1 MHWFECWS
9 RPGGAW
15 RAAAGANL
23 HQLQTAMKSP
33 QSRSVPKPA
42 LRASLCA
49 MAFFL
54 ATTAASA
61 FQWSDTFIGY
71 RWGTDY
77 REPVNSRK
85 IAKNIVQFQH
95 VNGYAYGSNFLN
107 IDALLSNGDDP
118 ANGGGGGATE
128 FYCVFRST
136 LSYEKVFKKDLQ
148 WKFIRDIGLTGGFD
162 LNTKND
168 EFASKVQELY
178 VGPTIELDVPG
189 FLNVSFLLSKENNHN
204 GFVGKDV
211 YSDPTYCISLS
222 WGIPIGKAFVFKG
235 FANFIGSK
243 GKDGFGAETAPE
255 TLIEAALMVDPFFKK
270 ESLKGR
276 LFVGVGYQYWNNKFG
291 NDNSH
296 DPTGGSKASLPQ
308 LQIEF
313 HF

>member
-1 MHWFECWS
+1 
-9 RPGGAW
+9 
-15 RAAAGANL
+15 
-23 HQLQTAMKSP
+23 MKSP
-33 QSRSVPKPA
+33 KFRSMPKSA
-42 LRASLCA
+42 VRASLCA
-49 MAFFL
+49 MVFVL
-54 ATTAASA
+54 ASTVVSA
-61 FQWSDTFIGY
+61 VQWSDTFIGY

-77 REPVNSRK
+77 REPANARK

-118 ANGGGGGATE
+118 ANGDGGGATE

-168 EFASKVQELY
+168 QFASKVQELY
-178 VGPTIELDVPG
+178 FGPTIELDVPG
-189 FLNVSFLLSKENNHN
+189 FLNISFLVSKENNHN
-204 GFVGKDV
+204 GFAGRDV
-211 YSDPTYCISLS
+211 YFDPTYCISLS
-222 WGIPIGKAFVFKG
+222 WGIPVYGPVSFKG
-235 FANFIGSK
+235 FANFVGSK

-255 TLIEAALMVDPFFKK
+255 TLIEAAIMVDPFFKK
-270 ESLKGR
+270 ESMKGR

-291 NDNSH
+291 NDNTH
-296 DPTGGSKASLPQ
+296 DASGGSKASLPQ
-308 LQIEF
+308 LQVEF